1 MDRNPNLRPSLGR
14 DALWGVESLR
24 MPTVDLVHASQP
36 RRPREGPT
44 ALHQTL
50 PTSMRETEG
59 NPMPVHH
66 FTLIVEGSDLQSDA
80 NINALFAAGCDDAT
94 VGRIDGIQYVD
105 FNREAPSLAEAV
117 ISAVRAIEQVKDA
130 QVTRIADA
138 GLVSMVD
145 IAKRTGRTRESV
157 RLLVTGAR
165 GPGGFPA
172 PVTDPRSRYRL
183 WRWPDVT
190 QWFSETL
197 GETAMVDDHLLSAI
211 NASLEL
217 RRHLGE
223 LTATGR
229 RDLRALA
236 GLS

>member
-1 MDRNPNLRPSLGR
+1 
-14 DALWGVESLR
+14 
-24 MPTVDLVHASQP
+24 
-36 RRPREGPT
+36 
-44 ALHQTL
+44 
-50 PTSMRETEG
+50 
-59 NPMPVHH
+59 MPVHH
-66 FTLIVEGSDLQSDA
+66 FTLIVEGSDLQSDEH
-80 NINALFAAGCDDAT
+80 INALFEAGCDDAT

-105 FNREAPSLAEAV
+105 FNRDAPSLAEAI
-117 ISAVRAIEQVKDA
+117 ISAVRAIEQVEGA
-130 QVTRIADA
+130 HVTRIADA
-138 GLVSMVD
+138 GLVSMAD

-183 WRWPDVT
+183 WRWPDVM

-197 GETAMVDDHLLSAI
+197 GETATVDDHLLTAI

-217 RRHLGE
+217 RRHRGG
-223 LTATGR
+223 LTAAGR
-229 RDLRALA
+229 DSLRALA